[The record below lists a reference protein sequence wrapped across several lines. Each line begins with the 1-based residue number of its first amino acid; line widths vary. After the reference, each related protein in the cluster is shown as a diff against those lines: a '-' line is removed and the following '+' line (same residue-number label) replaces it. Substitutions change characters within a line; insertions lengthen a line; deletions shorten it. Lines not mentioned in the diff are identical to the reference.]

1 MRRSRCLARFVPVPP
16 GTLGL
21 PLRGRNR
28 DESCLAPHGFTL
40 IELLAVLAIIA
51 ILLVV
56 LVPRLSKA
64 GEIAEER
71 FTKAYL
77 TQLDTA
83 LAEYEQ
89 QMGDYPPSKML
100 EEWTGFAP
108 GNTTNLGAEVLVLS
122 LWSPKWG
129 GTTLAEDRFVN
140 TDEDDAKKPLAKFP
154 KAALLE
160 LRDEWGN
167 PIAYFHRRD
176 YGRSDTYV
184 TQDPSTGEEI
194 ESIAVAHKNEVTGS
208 YFNPNRFQLISAG
221 LDGQFGTGDDDIG
234 NWEKPK

>member
-1 MRRSRCLARFVPVPP
+1 MRRSSA
-16 GTLGL
+16 
-21 PLRGRNR
+21 
-28 DESCLAPHGFTL
+28 GFTL

-64 GEIAEER
+64 GEVAEER
-71 FTKAYL
+71 FTKVDL
-77 TQLDTA
+77 TKLETA

-89 QMGDYPPSKML
+89 QMGDYPPSHFL
-100 EEWTGFAP
+100 EEWAASAP

-140 TDEDDAKKPLAKFP
+140 TDQDETKKPLARFP
-154 KAALLE
+154 KPALLE

-167 PIAYFHRRD
+167 PVAYFHRRD
-176 YGRSDTYV
+176 YGRSDVYV
-184 TQDPSTGEEI
+184 VIDPATGEER
-194 ESIAVAHKNEVTGS
+194 ESAVVARKNPVTGS
-208 YFNPNRFQLISAG
+208 YFHPSRFQLISAG
-221 LDGQFGTGDDDIG
+221 LDGEFGTDDDIG